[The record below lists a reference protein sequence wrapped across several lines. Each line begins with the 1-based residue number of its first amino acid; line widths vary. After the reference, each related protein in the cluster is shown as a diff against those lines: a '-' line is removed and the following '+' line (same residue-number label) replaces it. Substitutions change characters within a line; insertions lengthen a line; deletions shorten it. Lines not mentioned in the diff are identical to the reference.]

1 MSIFIH
7 ITTTEDLYKKYFV
20 IYLQISKDFIKSKW
34 LCLFKYNYLKYILK
48 VFRIQIFYKGEIYE
62 KTK

>member
-1 MSIFIH
+1 MSIFRY

-20 IYLQISKDFIKSKW
+20 IYLQMSKDFIKSKG
-34 LCLFKYNYLKYILK
+34 LCLFKYNYLKCILK
-48 VFRIQIFYKGEIYE
+48 AFRIQIFYKGEIYE